1 MKATYSRD
9 ADTFRI
15 ALDLRPGPLTT
26 EENIPGILVDRNRAG
41 QVVSFTVLSASVM
54 LPKGVFDEVPEPED
68 KWLSLVEAA
77 AYAAEEGEQLTPAT
91 LRVQIHQGRIPAGV
105 LRKVGKMTQISRT
118 GLVNYLES
126 RAPSGRRSKPARQV
140 AARRST
146 KVA

>member
-41 QVVSFTVLSASVM
+41 QVVSFTVLSASVT
-54 LPKGVFDEVPEPED
+54 LPKGVLDEVPEPED

-77 AYAAEEGEQLTPAT
+77 AYASAEGEELAAAT

-105 LRKVGKMTQISRT
+105 LRKVGRATQISRT

-126 RAPSGRRSKPARQV
+126 RAPSGRRTKPARKRDSRRISS
-140 AARRST
+140 AA
-146 KVA
+146 